1 MDIIRVLA
9 HALALIIRYL
19 GNIHAVTCC
28 SLHNYVERFIA
39 RIVGYIC
46 SYSKCDLD
54 LVLEIAVEFVCF
66 LEIKAVA
73 EQKCLGLW
81 IKSKLL
87 IMMNHLVAPLI
98 RIATVV
104 SHPTEKCRICELKI
118 LQEAICCNGISES
131 CSVQNSILL
140 NPCIHNNI
148 DSMLQVIIQNALAG
162 VKEIPE
168 SVRNLVDLN
177 STKSTYDFIEDL
189 LQTAYND
196 IAVPMLNDQTMKWLG
211 QEIDKDT
218 TGTLAGLLNRDFRVS
233 AYTVPAGSTLVAE
246 LNNIAGGIVNGLLKN
261 YNGWVSGDNS
271 KLTDNVVAVDRK
283 SVV

>member
-1 MDIIRVLA
+1 MNIIWILA
-9 HALALIIRYL
+9 HTLALIIRYL

-46 SYSKCDLD
+46 SYSKCNLD

-104 SHPTEKCRICELKI
+104 SHPTEKCRICELEI
-118 LQEAICCNGISES
+118 L
-131 CSVQNSILL
+131 
-140 NPCIHNNI
+140 
-148 DSMLQVIIQNALAG
+148 
-162 VKEIPE
+162 
-168 SVRNLVDLN
+168 
-177 STKSTYDFIEDL
+177 
-189 LQTAYND
+189 
-196 IAVPMLNDQTMKWLG
+196 
-211 QEIDKDT
+211 
-218 TGTLAGLLNRDFRVS
+218 
-233 AYTVPAGSTLVAE
+233 
-246 LNNIAGGIVNGLLKN
+246 
-261 YNGWVSGDNS
+261 
-271 KLTDNVVAVDRK
+271 
-283 SVV
+283 